1 MLTKSSGQ
9 ICLFGSKK
17 IGNNWAWFTWILHVW
32 CFLLNTPQSTVSS
45 IIANWK
51 HLGTTVS
58 QPCKATE
65 QNRQVLRCMGRRS
78 HQHSV
83 GVTFRWPSTYVHIMY
98 AQDIRWC
105 LIKRA
110 CQSIQYKTLRT
121 KGSLWNS
128 RDEKVPWILSHN
140 VSVSRPYFCV
150 LFESSVHLVFQV
162 KRPTRTTENT

>member
-1 MLTKSSGQ
+1 M
-9 ICLFGSKK
+9 
-17 IGNNWAWFTWILHVW
+17 
-32 CFLLNTPQSTVSS
+32 
-45 IIANWK
+45 
-51 HLGTTVS
+51 S

-78 HQHSV
+78 HRHSV
-83 GVTFRWPSTYVHIMY
+83 GVTFRWPSTYVHIVY

-150 LFESSVHLVFQV
+150 LFESSVHSVFQV
-162 KRPTRTTENT
+162 KRPTWALEQQKTLNNKHECKSPQNPDTKTNDHELHFTLLISFIFTLFGKVSAPNLQG